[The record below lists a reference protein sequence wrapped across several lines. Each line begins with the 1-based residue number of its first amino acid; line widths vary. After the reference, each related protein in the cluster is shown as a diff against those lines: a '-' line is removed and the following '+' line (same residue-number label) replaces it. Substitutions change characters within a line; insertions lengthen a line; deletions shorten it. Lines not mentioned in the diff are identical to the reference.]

1 MNRIAQKFDQIAI
14 VFLFLFVLLQPL
26 SIAAAFIA
34 YSLLALAWLIRLILA
49 PKVRLY
55 SSPLDFPILIYW
67 LLCAL
72 STLFSPLP
80 ASSWEGMRK
89 VDMVF
94 LAIVVAHNIPSL
106 RRAKQLLAVL
116 FLGTLVSVAYAGWQ
130 GVAGVGLH
138 VRDLQQNSI
147 LFRAGIRDDD
157 VILRVDNQ
165 EIRRPDKFFQFL
177 ASKTGDKPARVLIV
191 HDGGFDVLKDAVA
204 VEIPTGALPHSNIVA
219 DWGVNLQTEKLA
231 RARSFY
237 SHPVTYAMVLESLG
251 CLVFGLWLALH
262 NRLSSAA
269 SLALAGFL
277 IILAIALG
285 ATLTRSAWLS
295 FAFGCIVLVWL
306 HDRRR
311 KVRLILP
318 LLLILAAWG
327 TNAAIHRWRGV
338 GLIDLNDPG
347 TQYRVEMWR
356 EGLKLAETH
365 PWFGVGMNTIRD
377 SPSSFNLVAQSKYN
391 LWSHFHSTPIQL
403 AVMQGFPVLIAWFA
417 VMGSLL
423 VLLVRLVRQARE
435 QQNWVAYGMALGI
448 LGGTIAFLVSSAV
461 QYNFGDSV
469 VALQFWFF
477 VGLAL
482 ALRRQLQAGSELAGS
497 SN

>member
-1 MNRIAQKFDQIAI
+1 MNRIAQKIEQIAT
-14 VFLFLFVLLQPL
+14 VFLFLFVLLQPI
-26 SIAAAFIA
+26 SIAGAFIA
-34 YSLLALAWLIRLILA
+34 YSFLALAWLIRLMLA
-49 PKVRLY
+49 PKLHLY
-55 SSPLDFPILIYW
+55 RSPLDFPILIYW
-67 LLCAL
+67 VLCAL
-72 STLFSPLP
+72 SALVSPLP

-94 LAIVVAHNIPSL
+94 LAIVVAHNIPSV

-130 GVAGVGLH
+130 FVAGVGLH
-138 VRDLQQNSI
+138 VRDLRQDSV
-147 LFRAGIRDDD
+147 LFRAGIRNDD

-165 EIRRPDKFFQFL
+165 AIRRPDKFL
-177 ASKTGDKPARVLIV
+177 SYLGSKTGDKPERLLIV

-204 VEIPTGALPHSNIVA
+204 VEIPPGALPHSTNAA

-237 SHPVTYAMVLESLG
+237 SHPVTYAMILESLG
-251 CLVFGLWLALH
+251 CLVFGLWLGLH
-262 NRLSSAA
+262 RRLSPAT
-269 SLALAGFL
+269 SLALMGL
-277 IILAIALG
+277 WIILALALG

-295 FAFGCIVLVWL
+295 FAFGCLAVVWL
-306 HDRRR
+306 HDRRHR
-311 KVRLILP
+311 VRVILP
-318 LLLILAAWG
+318 LLLILAAMG
-327 TNAAIHRWRGV
+327 TNTAIHRWRGV
-338 GLIDLNDPG
+338 GLVDLNDPG
-347 TQYRVEMWR
+347 TQYRMEMWK

-377 SPSSFNLVAQSKYN
+377 SPSSFVLEAESKYN

-403 AVMQGFPVLIAWFA
+403 AVMQGFPVLFAWFA
-417 VMGSLL
+417 MMGCYL
-423 VLLVRLVRQARE
+423 VLLVRLVRKALE
-435 QQNWVAYGMALGI
+435 QENWVLYAMALGL
-448 LGGTIAFLVSSAV
+448 LGGAIAFLASSAV

-482 ALRRQLQAGSELAGS
+482 ALNRQLLAETKLAGS
-497 SN
+497 TS